1 MTLPVDVTA
10 FLAFI
15 SAFLITYVSVPAII
29 NLAKIKKLYDEPNQ
43 RKSHQNRIP
52 TLGGLALFIGFYFS
66 FFFYSASLTIPGI
79 NSIMSA
85 LIILFVVGIHDDLFP
100 LIAWKKL
107 IAQLAAA
114 LIVTIQGNIRIENL
128 YGLLGIHEMS
138 YAGSVAFTTFGI
150 LLIMNGFNLID
161 GVNGL
166 AAGVATIVIS
176 TYAYWFYQMNDTVFF
191 LLSLTLVGSLLA
203 FLRFNFRN
211 AKIFMGDSGSLVIG
225 YMISLLSIRFI
236 QIALGYRPV
245 IFYNVAAMVYV
256 FNLLIIPITDTI
268 RVVVKRLSEK
278 RSPFSADR
286 SHLHHKLLDLG
297 CSHTQTSLILY
308 AFNILFII
316 AAFQV
321 TEVLPKV
328 YLLFST
334 MAALTLSFIPDWLLK
349 FKKRRG

>member
-1 MTLPVDVTA
+1 MA
-10 FLAFI
+10 FLALL
-15 SAFLITYVSVPAII
+15 SAFAITYVSVPAII
-29 NLAKIKKLYDEPNQ
+29 NLAKLKKLYDEPNH
-43 RKSHQNRIP
+43 RKAHRSRIP
-52 TLGGLALFIGFYFS
+52 TLGGLALFIGFFFS
-66 FFFYSASLTIPGI
+66 FVFFSASLPLPNF
-79 NSIMSA
+79 NSILAA

-107 IAQLAAA
+107 IAQIAAA

-138 YAGSVAFTTFGI
+138 YLGSILFTTFGI

-166 AAGVATIVIS
+166 AAGIATIVIS
-176 TYAYWFYQMNDTVFF
+176 TYAYWFYQMGDTVFF
-191 LLSLTLVGSLLA
+191 LLSLSLVGSLLA
-203 FLRFNFRN
+203 FLRYNFLN

-225 YMISLLSIRFI
+225 YMISLLSIRFV

-256 FNLLIIPITDTI
+256 FNLLIVPIIDTA
-268 RVVVKRLSEK
+268 RVVTKRLSEK

-286 SHLHHKLLDLG
+286 GHLHHKLLDLG
-297 CSHTQTSLILY
+297 CTHAQTSLILY
-308 AFNILFII
+308 AFNIVFIL

-321 TEVLPKV
+321 THILPKL
-328 YLLFST
+328 YLIIST
-334 MAALTLSFIPDWLLK
+334 TAALMISFIPDFLLRR
-349 FKKRRG
+349 KRKTN